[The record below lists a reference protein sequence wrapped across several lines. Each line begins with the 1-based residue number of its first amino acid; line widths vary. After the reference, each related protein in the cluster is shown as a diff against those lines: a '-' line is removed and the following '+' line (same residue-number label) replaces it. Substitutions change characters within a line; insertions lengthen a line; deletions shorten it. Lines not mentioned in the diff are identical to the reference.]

1 MPLSVIL
8 FSTPHFLIYNGY
20 MVHTLTSQTFH
31 TFVNKKGTCLV
42 DFYAQWCGPCKA
54 IAPLIEEL
62 STQMPTVAFGK
73 IDVDQNGDVAGEQNV
88 SSIPCVFIYK
98 DGVQTQQLVG
108 AQSKDAYKKALEA
121 AM

>member
-1 MPLSVIL
+1 
-8 FSTPHFLIYNGY
+8 
-20 MVHTLTSQTFH
+20 MVHSLTTQTFH
-31 TFVNKKGTCLV
+31 AFIHKKGTCLV
-42 DFYAQWCGPCKA
+42 DFYAEWCGPCKA

-62 STQMPTVAFGK
+62 SKLMTTVAFGK
-73 IDVDQNGDVAGEQNV
+73 IDVDQNGDVASEQNV

-98 DGVQTQQLVG
+98 DGVQIQQLVG

>member
-1 MPLSVIL
+1 
-8 FSTPHFLIYNGY
+8 
-20 MVHTLTSQTFH
+20 MVHTLTTQTFDA
-31 TFVNKKGTCLV
+31 FINKKGTCLV
-42 DFYAQWCGPCKA
+42 DFYAEWCGPCKA

-62 STQMPTVAFGK
+62 STQMTTVSFGK
-73 IDVDQNGDVAGEQNV
+73 IDVDQNGEVAGQQNV

-98 DGVQTQQLVG
+98 DGMQIQQLVG